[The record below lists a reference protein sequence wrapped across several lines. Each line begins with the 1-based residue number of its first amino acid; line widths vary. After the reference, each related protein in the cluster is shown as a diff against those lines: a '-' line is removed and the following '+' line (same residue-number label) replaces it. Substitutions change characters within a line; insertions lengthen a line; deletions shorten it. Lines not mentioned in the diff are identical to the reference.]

1 MFENFLNFNKS
12 AEGKGG
18 SSPESS
24 IQNKLRS
31 VAGPTLTAVILTFLA
46 SCESNKINTQVLED
60 FKDNKEWVNEDTEA
74 SYVQPESF
82 ILSDDD
88 FQSIG
93 KVPES
98 LDKLTKLHDVEFVKW
113 GDAPKTLDGSHEN
126 VPSNTGKTFKA
137 EARMDRVS
145 SNPDDLSIFWEVS
158 NTDTLDTGEI
168 IYDSRKIFRT
178 AIGSDGS
185 MLAYTRETKDE
196 NNKIECVHAL
206 IDKKTGVITSM
217 GLTDD
222 WTEAAQE
229 YHAKA
234 YLTGHEG
241 QVVLKRLVFMRPSAI
256 QEGVQVDIQSEEI
269 KRGVSETLSVLDKVM
284 Y

>member
-1 MFENFLNFNKS
+1 MFEKFLNFNKG
-12 AEGKGG
+12 AKGKGE

-31 VAGPTLTAVILTFLA
+31 VAGPTLTAVVLTFLA
-46 SCESNKINTQVLED
+46 SCESNKINTQILED

-74 SYVQPESF
+74 SHMQPENF

-88 FQSIG
+88 FKSIG

-98 LDKLTKLHDVEFVKW
+98 LDKLTKLHDVELVKW
-113 GDAPKTLDGSHEN
+113 GDAPKTLSGPYGG
-126 VPSNTGKTFKA
+126 VPSNTGKTFNA
-137 EARMDRVS
+137 EARLDMVS

-178 AIGSDGS
+178 AIGSDDS

-196 NNKIECVHAL
+196 NSKIECVHAL

-222 WTEAAQE
+222 WTYAAQE
-229 YHAKA
+229 YNANL
-234 YLTGHEG
+234 YLTEDEG
-241 QVVLKRLVFMRPSAI
+241 KVILHRVALMKPSAI
-256 QEGVQVDIQSEEI
+256 QEGVQIDIQPEEI
-269 KRGVSETLSVLDKVM
+269 KKEVSETLSVINKVM